1 VTLTIEML
9 FPEIANLHGDNAN
22 IGYLAQ
28 CRPDA
33 RVIRTGL
40 TDTPAFVAGPVDLV
54 YLGAM
59 TEQGQLKA
67 IERLRPH
74 RDRIESLIE
83 AGTAFLFTHNAL
95 EVLGTRIRNDD
106 MHYDVPGVG
115 VFGFES
121 TLRMFGRYNGKVMG
135 TVPEVGAEH
144 PVLGYKSQFSM
155 VSVAQWL
162 PGFLT
167 AERGIGRNTATAVE
181 GVRLGNFMG
190 TSLLGPLLIANPHFT
205 RSLLVQ
211 LDPDSEPR
219 LAHEQLALAAYD
231 ARLNDFRDERR
242 WHPFERVQSPGAPLR
257 RALTRSALREGGMTR
272 RASRERSRTA
282 SL

>member
-1 VTLTIEML
+1 VSRALTIEVL

-22 IGYLAQ
+22 IDYLAQ

-33 RVIRTGL
+33 RVIRTSL
-40 TDTPAFVAGPVDLV
+40 TDTPAFVAAPVDLV

-74 RDRIESLIE
+74 RERIEALIE

-106 MHYDVPGVG
+106 MHYDVSGVG
-115 VFGFES
+115 VFELES

-155 VSVAQWL
+155 VSAAPGVTVDQSV

-167 AERGIGRNTATAVE
+167 ADRGIGRNTATALE
-181 GVRLGNFMG
+181 GVRRGNFIG
-190 TSLLGPLLIANPHFT
+190 TSLLGPLLIVNPQLT
-205 RSLLVQ
+205 RSLLSLV
-211 LDPDSEPR
+211 DPDSEPS
-219 LAHEQLALAAYD
+219 LAHEKFAMAAYQ
-231 ARLNDFRDERR
+231 ARLSDFRDARR
-242 WHPFERVQSPGAPLR
+242 WHAFERIQSA
-257 RALTRSALREGGMTR
+257 TRG
-272 RASRERSRTA
+272 
-282 SL
+282 